1 MFARVVEYFPKL
13 EKKDEM
19 IKMAHEEIL
28 PVVKKQ
34 PGFLDWLPLIPEN
47 TNEKFI
53 TIALWTGKAEAEKFA
68 KEVLPKL
75 EEKFRPFLTTP
86 TAYTVR
92 TYTVETTLSKHFVET
107 LTAAA

>member
-1 MFARVVEYFPKL
+1 M
-13 EKKDEM
+13 
-19 IKMAHEEIL
+19 L
-28 PVVKKQ
+28 PLLKKQ

-53 TIALWTGKAEAEKFA
+53 TIALWSGKTEAEKFA
-68 KEVLPKL
+68 KEVFPKV
-75 EEKFRPFLTTP
+75 EEMFKPFLTAP

-92 TYTVETTLSKHFVET
+92 TYTVETTLCKHFVET